1 MRSQI
6 RLEWEKESSGKEK
19 IQWES
24 NTKYGKKN
32 DIDIVKDIERQQ
44 KNINLAFWWR
54 YLSNVGCKQF
64 LIEKLIVNFDF

>member
-24 NTKYGKKN
+24 NIKYGKKN

-44 KNINLAFWWR
+44 KNINLAFW
-54 YLSNVGCKQF
+54 
-64 LIEKLIVNFDF
+64 